1 MKNRKLT
8 ILALTA
14 LATGLGFAG
23 YSMALAGDD
32 DSPLHKAMEQVQA
45 KNAFILKNLKTPAL
59 FKKNQKEIAESA
71 KALATLGKSVR
82 DEMGP
87 AKEMKKDQ
95 REWTTLMDSYVKESD
110 AFAEAVAKPDMTQVV
125 AKDKFKAVT
134 ATCTACHTPFR
145 KDD

>member
-14 LATGLGFAG
+14 LATGVGFAG

-59 FKKNQKEIAESA
+59 FKKNQKEIVDSA
-71 KALATLGKSVR
+71 KALSTLGKSVR
-82 DEMGP
+82 NEVGP

-95 REWTTLMDSYVKESD
+95 KEWTTLMDSYVKESD
-110 AFAEAVAKPDMTQVV
+110 AFAEAVAKPDMTQAV

-134 ATCTACHTPFR
+134 ASCTACHTPFR

>member
-1 MKNRKLT
+1 MNHRKT
-8 ILALTA
+8 SILALTA

-23 YSMALAGDD
+23 YNMALANDD

-110 AFAEAVAKPDMTQVV
+110 AFAEAVAKPDMTQAV
-125 AKDKFKAVT
+125 ATDKFKAVT

>member
-14 LATGLGFAG
+14 LATGVGFAG

-59 FKKNQKEIAESA
+59 FKKNQKEIVDSA
-71 KALATLGKSVR
+71 KALSTLGKSVR
-82 DEMGP
+82 DEVGP

-95 REWTTLMDSYVKESD
+95 KEWTTLMDSYVKESD
-110 AFAEAVAKPDMTQVV
+110 AFAEAVAKPDMTQAV

-134 ATCTACHTPFR
+134 ASCTACHTPFR